1 MSGKTVSHFFSVLK
15 VEEVEA
21 QSSDDL
27 NIGVAVRILPVR
39 HCPPKLLPDQLTWS
53 ICLLKVGLVD
63 LEITIPSAPT
73 AWADSSNNSGSST
86 NTRV

>member
-27 NIGVAVRILPVR
+27 TIGVPVRILPVR
-39 HCPPKLLPDQLTWS
+39 HCPLTLLPDQLTWF

-63 LEITIPSAPT
+63 LEITILSAPT
-73 AWADSSNNSGSST
+73 AWADSSNNSGSSI